1 MANFLFYRYKFV
13 QGSSDAS
20 LLSDAEVSEDVAED
34 FVCGDFADDG
44 AEVVD
49 GFADV
54 LGDEVGRDGEG
65 EAFLGAEEG
74 GACVGECLDVTL
86 VCDKGCVAVGEEV
99 TLRGGEDFA
108 KG

>member
-1 MANFLFYRYKFV
+1 MSVDLFLFCTVLFP
-13 QGSSDAS
+13 
-20 LLSDAEVSEDVAED
+20 DAEVSEDFAED
-34 FVCGDFADDG
+34 FVCGDFTNDG

-74 GACVGECLDVTL
+74 GAGVGEGLSMAL
-86 VCDKGCVAVGEEV
+86 ICD
-99 TLRGGEDFA
+99 
-108 KG
+108 